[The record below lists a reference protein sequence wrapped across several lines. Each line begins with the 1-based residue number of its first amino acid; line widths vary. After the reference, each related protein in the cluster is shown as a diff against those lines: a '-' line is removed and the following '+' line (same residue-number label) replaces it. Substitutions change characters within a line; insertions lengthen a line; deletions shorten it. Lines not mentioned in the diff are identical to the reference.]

1 MFCKQILHSS
11 RLRIAK
17 IALPGLVIPADQN
30 IDSLDDGRPAG
41 ISLISRAAT
50 YRLATGNRGRKPI
63 GVDADWYQSP
73 MRPAPW
79 MFG

>member
-41 ISLISRAAT
+41 ISLISRAAAT
-50 YRLATGNRGRKPI
+50 PTLRAYQSALAPI
-63 GVDADWYQSP
+63 GITT
-73 MRPAPW
+73 
-79 MFG
+79 